1 MYGQSSKPIFLIL
14 TRQSENKKN
23 RRIKMH
29 KLFVLVLL
37 LLMTTPVLATG
48 EFNPV
53 PLPSVLPLLGIGALA
68 YLVVRIFKK

>member
-1 MYGQSSKPIFLIL
+1 
-14 TRQSENKKN
+14 
-23 RRIKMH
+23 MH